1 MMTRWKSLLLLI
13 VLALAFMLAACAGGG
28 GGDPAQTVERYLQAK
43 VKGDEQTVRSL
54 LCSEMEANAFQEVN
68 AFTSVSGAH
77 IEGMSC
83 QWIEGSDVVTC
94 EGKIVATYGAEETEF
109 PLAAYRVVKEDGEWK
124 WCGETAPPK

>member
-1 MMTRWKSLLLLI
+1 MKIWKPLLFLI
-13 VLALAFMLAACAGGG
+13 IPTLALMLVACAGGAS
-28 GGDPAQTVERYLQAK
+28 GDPAQTVERYLQAK
-43 VKGDEQTVRSL
+43 VEGHEQTVRSL
-54 LCSEMEANAFQEVN
+54 LCSEMEANTFQEVN

-77 IEGMSC
+77 IEGMKC

-124 WCGETAPPK
+124 WCGETAPPQ